1 MSLGKNLKKLRSQ
14 RGLSQYQVADKLE
27 IQRGR
32 YNSWENDIA
41 KPSVE
46 MLKKIADFYNVGI
59 DFLLG
64 RDNNESTLN
73 EFDEEVR
80 TIARDINNLNTGQKD
95 ALKALIK
102 TMQQRGKEA
111 MDE

>member
-1 MSLGKNLKKLRSQ
+1 MSLGKNLKRLRSQ

-46 MLKKIADFYNVGI
+46 MLNKIADFYNVGV

-64 RDNNESTLN
+64 RTDEKSHLN
-73 EFDEEVR
+73 EFNEEVR
-80 TIARDINNLNTGQKD
+80 SLARDINSLDSGQKD

>member
-1 MSLGKNLKKLRSQ
+1 MSLGTNLKKLRSQ
-14 RGLSQYQVADKLE
+14 RGLSQYQVADKLD

-46 MLKKIADFYNVGI
+46 MLKKIADFYNVGV
-59 DFLLG
+59 DFLL
-64 RDNNESTLN
+64 DIEKNEPTLN

-80 TIARDINNLNTGQKD
+80 TIARDINSLNNGQKD